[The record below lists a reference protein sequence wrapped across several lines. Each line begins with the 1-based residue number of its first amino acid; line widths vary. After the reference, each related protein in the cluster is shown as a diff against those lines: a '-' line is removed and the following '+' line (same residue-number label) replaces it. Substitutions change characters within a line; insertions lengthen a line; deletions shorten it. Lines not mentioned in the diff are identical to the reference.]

1 MAQLNFQQS
10 LLYSL
15 QCHMILQRENA
26 DLVLKKPIVNIEKSC
41 DSLIVQKNNIYLK

>member
-26 DLVLKKPIVNIEKSC
+26 DLVLKKPFLLSSI
-41 DSLIVQKNNIYLK
+41 LKTVMILW